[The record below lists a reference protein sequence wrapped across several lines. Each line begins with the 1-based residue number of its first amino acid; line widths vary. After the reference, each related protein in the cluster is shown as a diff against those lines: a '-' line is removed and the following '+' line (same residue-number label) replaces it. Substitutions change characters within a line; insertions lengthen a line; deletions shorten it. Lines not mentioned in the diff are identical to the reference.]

1 MFYNTYRA
9 TKSALKQRQ
18 LSGKLTPKYANPK
31 ERLLNL
37 QKREKLKNLL
47 ITKFMQKYNIRNPD
61 EILDPVITKF
71 VQIEKL
77 NDTDLKRLDIKIQKL
92 IKDKSAKDLL
102 KSKLTHELQDID
114 LTQNSLQ
121 TEIEPGNKNSLSPD
135 MPNTIDNDKTLN
147 NIQKKNE
154 FPSIN
159 PLNTYTN
166 ANCKNDH
173 ILKNRGNS
181 SYSLR
186 GRKNNYFK
194 PLEEEL
200 AELEKE
206 LEEDESKKRKN
217 YTRIDFT
224 KDGDE
229 WSAIVKYNKKLF
241 DMQVLDERLKD
252 KAQKK
257 RNKYYLDLQVKEK
270 IKKEYEDELKDKE
283 YDKIMQEH
291 SRKLD
296 EMEAI
301 KAQKIKEQIK
311 RLKENR
317 EAQLQ
322 NEKIRKRIEE
332 LKEKKFDSML
342 VQNYKK
348 ALEDVRKEKYEMKKR
363 ENEALRKAIKENE
376 VKQQL
381 KKEQIKKEKENEIK
395 LNEERLKI
403 DLKKEDER
411 NRYYQRI
418 KILVNKYTMKQAEE
432 ILEKLKREQK
442 AEDDKIQFY
451 YDEKNKEANEK
462 EVRERL
468 RRRQE
473 REDIKKYLD
482 MQIEERKKEEQLL
495 KLLDEEQARIW
506 NIDCKKYF
514 DDEKIVEKKIKL
526 MNKKNFD
533 CLMNQIEEKQR
544 SKSKQNIMSDSE
556 FAMNKEILR
565 KARQEEKIP
574 IAQ

>member
-1 MFYNTYRA
+1 
-9 TKSALKQRQ
+9 
-18 LSGKLTPKYANPK
+18 
-31 ERLLNL
+31 
-37 QKREKLKNLL
+37 
-47 ITKFMQKYNIRNPD
+47 MQKYNIRNPD

-296 EMEAI
+296 EME
-301 KAQKIKEQIK
+301 
-311 RLKENR
+311 
-317 EAQLQ
+317 
-322 NEKIRKRIEE
+322 EK
-332 LKEKKFDSML
+332 
-342 VQNYKK
+342 
-348 ALEDVRKEKYEMKKR
+348 
-363 ENEALRKAIKENE
+363 
-376 VKQQL
+376 
-381 KKEQIKKEKENEIK
+381 
-395 LNEERLKI
+395 
-403 DLKKEDER
+403 
-411 NRYYQRI
+411 
-418 KILVNKYTMKQAEE
+418 
-432 ILEKLKREQK
+432 
-442 AEDDKIQFY
+442 
-451 YDEKNKEANEK
+451 
-462 EVRERL
+462 
-468 RRRQE
+468 
-473 REDIKKYLD
+473 
-482 MQIEERKKEEQLL
+482 
-495 KLLDEEQARIW
+495 
-506 NIDCKKYF
+506 
-514 DDEKIVEKKIKL
+514 
-526 MNKKNFD
+526 
-533 CLMNQIEEKQR
+533 
-544 SKSKQNIMSDSE
+544 
-556 FAMNKEILR
+556 
-565 KARQEEKIP
+565 
-574 IAQ
+574 

>member
-317 EAQLQ
+317 DELLK
-322 NEKIRKRIEE
+322 NEKTRKRIEE
-332 LKEKKFDSML
+332 LKEKKFDSIL
-342 VQNYKK
+342 VKNYQKNLEK
-348 ALEDVRKEKYEMKKR
+348 ARKDKIERKKR
-363 ENEALRKAIKENE
+363 ENEALKKAIKENE

-381 KKEQIKKEKENEIK
+381 LKEKIKKEKEDEIK
-395 LNEERLKI
+395 MNEERLKI
-403 DLKKEDER
+403 DIRQENER
-411 NRYYQRI
+411 DRYYDRI
-418 KILVNKYTMKQAEE
+418 QKLGNKYSMKQAEE
-432 ILEKLKREQK
+432 ILERLKKEQK
-442 AEDDKIQFY
+442 AEDDKIQYY
-451 YDEKNKEANEK
+451 YDAKNKEANEK
-462 EVRERL
+462 EVKERI
-468 RRRQE
+468 RRQKE
-473 REDIKKYLD
+473 REEIKKYLD
-482 MQIEERKKEEQLL
+482 MQIEERKKEEYFL

-514 DDEKIVEKKIKL
+514 DDEKIIEKKIKL
-526 MNKKNFD
+526 MNRKNLE
-533 CLMNQIEEKQR
+533 CLLNQIEQKKR
-544 SKSKQNIMSDSE
+544 SKSKNTSMNDNE
-556 FAMNKEILR
+556 YAMNREILE
-565 KARQEEKIP
+565 KANEQEKVP
-574 IAQ
+574 LKQ